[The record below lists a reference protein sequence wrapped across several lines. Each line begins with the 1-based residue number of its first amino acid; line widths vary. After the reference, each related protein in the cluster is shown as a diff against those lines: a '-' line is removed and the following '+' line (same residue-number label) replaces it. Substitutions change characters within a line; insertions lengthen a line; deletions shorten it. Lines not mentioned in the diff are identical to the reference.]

1 MEKTKT
7 AERVGDWMMTA
18 SGTRF
23 YPLDPRPNEIH
34 ISDIIH
40 HLARV
45 CRYGGAVRGHYSV
58 AEHCCHLADFF
69 TGPWPGHSVDKVS
82 YARAALLHDAA
93 EAYIGDLIRPIKP
106 TLPAFAAIESPLEQ
120 MIWLRFCVPTVLP
133 LAVKEADSAIIG
145 DERPAVFTSRA
156 LEVADWAPRKRLG
169 VEIFMWERD
178 RAADE
183 FARRFGQLFPE
194 FRL

>member
-1 MEKTKT
+1 MNETKA
-7 AERVGDWMMTA
+7 AERIGDWMMTR

-34 ISDIIH
+34 IADIIH

-45 CRYGGAVRGHYSV
+45 CRYGGAVLGHYSV

-69 TGPWPGHSVDKVS
+69 TGPWPGHSVDKTG

-106 TLPAFAAIESPLEQ
+106 NLPEFAAIEAPLEQ
-120 MIWLRFCVPTVLP
+120 MIWLRFGLP
-133 LAVKEADSAIIG
+133 RTLPAAVKAADTAIIG
-145 DERPAVFTSRA
+145 DERRA
-156 LEVADWAPRKRLG
+156 LFSAHSLDLARWVGTDGLG
-169 VEIFMWERD
+169 VTIGQWD
-178 RAADE
+178 HDKAVYE
-183 FARRFGQLFPE
+183 FGRRFGRLFPE